1 MKAQHESQYTHFA
14 FNRLAYNPGYAGSKD
29 DLTVGGLYRHQWAGI
44 DGAPRTMNA
53 FVHTPFFNG
62 KCGAGLSLYA
72 DKIGVTQTYS
82 GALDYSYKIK
92 MAGGTLS
99 LGLRGEMEYGN
110 FDLSNAN
117 PSDAIDNVISTTA
130 SSATRLAPN
139 FGAGAY
145 FATKRYYV
153 GFSVPRLLKSHLY
166 QLNPKGKSVRNM
178 FLTGGAVL
186 PVGTN
191 VKLVPSAML
200 TFNPSAPLVVDLNAN
215 LVFMNT
221 LWVGASL
228 RPGDSIDGMIQYQ
241 LSGQTRLGMS
251 YDFTTSALRKSSK
264 CSFEIMFE
272 HTFCNC
278 AKDNITNLRFF

>member
-264 CSFEIMFE
+264 GSFEIMLE